1 MRLKNLQIGYALP
14 KSVTSMLKIQ
24 RARFYVS
31 GDNLLTFSDIT
42 GVFDPELLGGDWG
55 EGKLYPLSK
64 VISVGV
70 NINF

>member
-1 MRLKNLQIGYALP
+1 MLRL
-14 KSVTSMLKIQ
+14 Q

-55 EGKLYPLSK
+55 AGKLYPLSK